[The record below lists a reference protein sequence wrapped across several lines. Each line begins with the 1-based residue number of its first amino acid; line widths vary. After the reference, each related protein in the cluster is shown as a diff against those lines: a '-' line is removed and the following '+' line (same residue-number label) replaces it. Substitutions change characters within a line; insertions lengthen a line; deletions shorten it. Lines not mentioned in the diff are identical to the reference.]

1 LVTAMAADGKTT
13 FFRSPPALRMAKA
26 GLAGR
31 GRAGK
36 WAFVTSPPLR
46 MPETACFRQNIL

>member
-1 LVTAMAADGKTT
+1 MAADGKTT